1 MDQTERSPR
10 PLEATALAALVREWR
25 WVAAL
30 WLVIWLAGYA
40 GLRPVWPQATQWL
53 ALSGVTLAAG
63 LAILHRHLPQNR
75 AAAGSPLLPRLG
87 PGNHLT
93 LFRGL
98 CVGLIAGFIFGP
110 WPLGALGWAI
120 ALTYTAAD
128 IADYLDGFVARR
140 SGYVTQLGGV
150 LDIEFDALGVLVVT
164 ALAISFGQ
172 LPWWYLSL
180 GLARYLFVFGI
191 WWRQRRGLP
200 VHDLTPS
207 IHRRLIAGLQMGFMS
222 VVLWPVVPAAM
233 TQLAGSVFFAAS
245 AASFIR
251 DWLVVSGA
259 IDPASTRYRHAQQTA
274 VRWLTERLPLL
285 WRLAV
290 VAGLGSILAAAQPT
304 FQPATWQALLESWP
318 IPAPGFWAAL
328 LAGLTLAG
336 LFAMMFGT
344 AGRVAGIVLYLPL
357 GFDIA
362 TRGLLWDNG
371 AALVGVT
378 MIVLFGTGPLSLW
391 RPEERV
397 IGRPPGSDA

>member
-1 MDQTERSPR
+1 MDQTDLSPR

-30 WLVIWLAGYA
+30 WLVVWLTGYA
-40 GLRPVWPQATQWL
+40 GLRVLWPLAMQWL
-53 ALSGVTLAAG
+53 ALSGVTLAVA
-63 LAILHRHLPQNR
+63 LWITRRHLPQNR
-75 AAAGSPLLPRLG
+75 ADDGAPLLPRLG

-120 ALTYTAAD
+120 ALTYTVAD

-140 SGYVTQLGGV
+140 SRHVTQLGGV

-207 IHRRLIAGLQMGFMS
+207 VHRRLIAGLQMGFMS
-222 VVLWPVVPAAM
+222 VVLWPVVPSAM

-259 IDPASTRYRHAQQTA
+259 INPASARYRAGQQTA
-274 VRWLTERLPLL
+274 VRWLTERLPLV
-285 WRLAV
+285 WRLLTSV
-290 VAGLGSILAAAQPT
+290 GLGSILLAASPT
-304 FQPATWQALLESWP
+304 LRPATWQGLLETWP
-318 IPAPGFWAAL
+318 VPAPGLWATILAL
-328 LAGLTLAG
+328 LAVAG
-336 LFAMMFGT
+336 LVCIAFGV
-344 AGRVAGIVLYLPL
+344 AGRTAGIVLYLPL

-371 AALVGVT
+371 MALVGVT
-378 MIVLFGTGPLSLW
+378 LIVLFGTGPFSLW
-391 RPEERV
+391 RPESRL
-397 IGRPPGSDA
+397 IGRRTEGHA